1 MMKANSLAET
11 EEKAEVEG
19 HPRDKNPWKAVLP
32 VLQEL
37 PAFWD
42 SSTSVHGCSP
52 TTLDM
57 RKALSSADGPSIQE
71 RPPSWRKPR
80 Q

>member
-1 MMKANSLAET
+1 MKGNSLAET

-19 HPRDKNPWKAVLP
+19 NPRDKNPWKAVLP

-37 PAFWD
+37 LVLWHL
-42 SSTSVHGCSP
+42 STSVHGCSP

-57 RKALSSADGPSIQE
+57 AKGLSSADGPSIRE
-71 RPPSWRKPR
+71 LPPSWRKPR

>member
-1 MMKANSLAET
+1 MMANSLAET
-11 EEKAEVEG
+11 EEKAEAEG
-19 HPRDKNPWKAVLP
+19 NPRDKNPWKAVLP

-37 PAFWD
+37 SVLWD

-52 TTLDM
+52 TTLNM
-57 RKALSSADGPSIQE
+57 GKALSSAEGPSVRE
-71 RPPSWRKPR
+71 LPPSWRKPR

>member
-11 EEKAEVEG
+11 AEVEG
-19 HPRDKNPWKAVLP
+19 NPRDKNPWKAMLS

-37 PAFWD
+37 SAFWD

-52 TTLDM
+52 TTLDVG
-57 RKALSSADGPSIQE
+57 KALSSAEGPSVWE
-71 RPPSWRKPR
+71 LPPSWRKPR